1 VRPRNPARQA
11 AEYRR
16 EGLRALATL
25 LEEAGA
31 RVLET
36 GKSERV
42 AGGTLRV
49 ARRRASK
56 MWDPASKTWRA
67 VGETLRLVWT
77 GPRMAAQATVRA
89 VAAKAVTESAPDTV
103 SRYNAHRSQP

>member
-1 VRPRNPARQA
+1 MRPRNPARQA

-16 EGLRALATL
+16 EGLRALAVL
-25 LEEAGA
+25 LEEAGQ

-42 AGGTLRV
+42 AGGTLRL

-56 MWDPASKTWRA
+56 MWDPASKTWRP
-67 VGETLRLVWT
+67 VGESVRLVWR
-77 GPRMAAQATVRA
+77 GPKMPLNRRQGPAMRQSTQEATR
-89 VAAKAVTESAPDTV
+89 
-103 SRYNAHRSQP
+103 